1 MTTEP
6 RSKASLPGA
15 KNTSEHAWPRIVLK
29 EGEDYQLREYA
40 GPFFYQFVDRA
51 GVEHT
56 GLLATEV
63 EADKE

>member
-1 MTTEP
+1 MTSEP
-6 RSKASLPGA
+6 QSKPSLTGA
-15 KNTSEHAWPRIVLK
+15 KSTLEHPWPRIVLK